1 MTHGLEGAVTPQACP
16 SARALVAAVRGG
28 ETTARANV
36 EAALERVA
44 ANETLIGAF
53 EVLEKSW
60 ALEAA
65 ALQDRGGA
73 RGLLA
78 GVPIGVKDVMDTA
91 DLPTANGCRHL
102 KDRRPVADATVVTR
116 LRKAG
121 AIVLGK
127 TVTTECAY
135 YTPGKTRNPYDLA
148 RTPGGSSSGSAA
160 AVAAGMV
167 PLALGTQTA
176 GSIIR
181 PAAFCGVWGL
191 KPSHGLIPR
200 TGVLMLSHTLDH
212 VGAFAATIEDVA
224 RAIDLMAGEDGED
237 LASASQR
244 PSRLEAALGLPLD
257 RPRLGFAPSFAWPE
271 MEGGAAARFEALAKS
286 LGAEPI
292 DMGPLFADSFRVH
305 RTIMACEMA
314 HHLWPIYRE
323 GGMAVSEPL
332 RAFLVEGRGIDA
344 EAYLE
349 ALDRRVLMRA
359 EADRLF
365 SRFDAV
371 ITPAAP
377 GEAPFGLGHTGSRL
391 FCLLWSLL
399 GVPAINVPGLKGDA
413 GLPLG
418 VQVVGRYGSDAET
431 LRASAWIGRALAET
445 AA

>member
-1 MTHGLEGAVTPQACP
+1 MTHGLEGALTPQACP
-16 SARALVAAVRGG
+16 SVRALIASLRRGD
-28 ETTARANV
+28 TTARANV

-44 ANETLIGAF
+44 ANESLVGAF
-53 EVLEKSW
+53 EVLDGRC

-65 ALQDRGGA
+65 ELQDSGGS

-91 DLPTANGCRHL
+91 DLPTAYGCRHL
-102 KDRRPVADATVVTR
+102 KDRRAASDATVVGR
-116 LRKAG
+116 LREAG

-135 YTPGKTRNPYDLA
+135 YTPGKTRNPHDPA

-167 PLALGTQTA
+167 PVALGTQTA

-191 KPSHGLIPR
+191 KPSHGLVPR

-212 VGAFAATIEDVA
+212 VGAFAATVEDVA
-224 RAIDLMAGEDGED
+224 RTIDLMAGDDGAD
-237 LASASQR
+237 LASVQR
-244 PSRLEAALGLPLD
+244 QPSRLEAALALPLD

-271 MEGGAAARFEALAKS
+271 MEQGAAIRFEALATS
-286 LGAEPI
+286 LGAETI
-292 DMGPLFADSFRVH
+292 DMGALFADSFRVH
-305 RTIMACEMA
+305 RTIMAREMA
-314 HHLWPIYRE
+314 HYLGPIGRE
-323 GGMAVSEPL
+323 GGTEVSEPL
-332 RAFLVEGRGIDA
+332 RAFLAEGRGIDA
-344 EAYLE
+344 EAYFE
-349 ALDRRVLMRA
+349 ALDQRVLMRA
-359 EADRLF
+359 AADRMLG
-365 SRFDAV
+365 RYDAV

-377 GEAPFGLGHTGSRL
+377 GEAPLGLGHTGSRL

-431 LRASAWIGRALAET
+431 LRASAWIGRKLAET
-445 AA
+445 VA